1 MIMVIKCFFAQ
12 AGSEAAGQIIEQS
25 LELQKDIYQSW
36 NSMWDNVIVLDAP
49 PDIAQTS
56 LWAAM
61 CYGAT
66 FLAALILI
74 YSFIKSGSEIL
85 RRRHWAAVV
94 EMFIW
99 PITVVV
105 FLGGDGRL
113 LAAAVLVMRGS
124 FEYIIRQVQR
134 VQLAGIQV
142 QTAVEQIQMNTLGI
156 IRVKQLL
163 NECEGVV
170 GADAIQC
177 FESKADEIQSISQ
190 FIDAISPDIN
200 TGALDFFIDTV
211 INMTV
216 IGQFDIDG
224 VDGVGEHIGRGFL
237 SVIEPVFFPILRVIL
252 FALQW
257 AFTDSIEA
265 ALILTAVLA
274 PFALA
279 LSLLPVSGKPIWAW
293 ASTFFGLYAIKIS
306 YILLLG
312 VVATV
317 LVNTEGDFA
326 EIFSDYGFAF
336 FAAIFSPSIAT
347 ALGKGGGTAIYQAIN
362 KHSADV
368 LSFLG
373 SAISTLLTK

>member
-1 MIMVIKCFFAQ
+1 MINFLAQ
-12 AGSEAAGQIIEQS
+12 AGSEAAGRIIEQS
-25 LELQKDIYQSW
+25 LGLQKDIFQSW
-36 NSMWDNVIVLDAP
+36 NDMWEGVVVVDAP
-49 PDIAQTS
+49 SDIAQTS

-61 CYGAT
+61 CYGAS

-85 RRRHWAAVV
+85 RRRHLAAVL

-99 PITVVV
+99 PVTVVV
-105 FLGGDGRL
+105 FLGGNGRL

-124 FEYIIRQVQR
+124 FEFVIRQVQR
-134 VQLAGIQV
+134 VQLAGIQIQV
-142 QTAVEQIQMNTLGI
+142 AVEQIQMNTLGI
-156 IRVKQLL
+156 VRVKQLL

-170 GADAIQC
+170 GADVVQC
-177 FESKADEIQSISQ
+177 FESKADEIQGISQ
-190 FIDAISPDIN
+190 VVDAISPDIN

-211 INMTV
+211 LNMTV
-216 IGQFDIDG
+216 IGQLDLEG

-237 SVIEPVFFPILRVIL
+237 SVIEPIFFPILRVIL
-252 FALQW
+252 FAIQW

-265 ALILTAVLA
+265 ALMLTAVLA

-293 ASTFFGLYAIKIS
+293 ASAFLGLYAIKVS

-312 VVATV
+312 VVAAV

-326 EIFSDYGFAF
+326 ETFSSYGFAF
-336 FAAIFSPSIAT
+336 FAAIFSPTIAT
-347 ALGKGGGTAIYQAIN
+347 ALGRGGGTAIYQAIN